1 MSNLLS
7 RARAARRAALCLST
21 VLATGLAFP
30 AFAQNAAAPEQ
41 RRNADELGVDVV
53 TGTYN
58 PTIVEAEVGNGT
70 EGLKL
75 LRHWGQAG
83 FQDNWSGDLRI
94 TGAPGAQTATITFG
108 TISERF
114 TQSGGSWVNTKANGG
129 TLTSNV
135 TWPGTTYT
143 YRASDGTTINYSNL
157 ATFVGLEYAS
167 LTVQM
172 PSTSC
177 TFGNSTDC
185 ALPTSIAEP
194 DGSTYALTWY
204 TPTQC
209 TYDEE
214 LNANCNIAYRLTD
227 VRSKSAYGLKFKY
240 QSDSWPAGSP
250 APDTNWPKRSTARFF
265 DLSQTYCN
273 PVATNCDASPAIGSV
288 AYSNPQ
294 SNQVQITDESNGS
307 WLLTLGG
314 SGLSAIRRPGQATD
328 TTTVS
333 YTNGR
338 VTSITNNGET
348 KTYAWSTSGSN
359 TVLNTSTG
367 AGETG
372 QRISNPAIQQVLVAN
387 DGSIA
392 ATNYTYDANGR
403 LTRETRP
410 EGDYTNYTL
419 DSRGNVT
426 ELRVVAKP
434 GSGIADI
441 VSTANFDASCLNA
454 VKCNK
459 PNYTIDPKGNR
470 TDFTYDPTHGEVTR
484 VQLPAPSAGGTR
496 PEVNYAYSALYPS
509 SRDAGGNLVPAS
521 QPEYKVT
528 QITACAT
535 AATCSGTAD
544 ETRITLAYNTPNLQL
559 TSMTVASG
567 NGAVSS
573 TTGYTY
579 DSADNLKTIDGPQP
593 GAADTTTF
601 FYDTYNRKRGIV
613 GPDPDG
619 AGALQRQAER
629 YTFDAESRIIRTERG
644 YASDATDAALNAMT
658 VTDFSDATYD
668 AKGNL
673 VRAEQKSG
681 ATTYSLVQYG
691 YDVDNRL
698 TCAAVR
704 MNPAVYGSLP
714 ADACVTSTLDTNNG
728 PDRITKTVYDAAG
741 RVLQVQTAV
750 GQTYVADEATYTYT
764 TNSQVAS
771 VRDGEGNRT
780 TYEYD
785 GLDRLLKTRY
795 PVLTAGSN
803 TSSTTDYEQYGY
815 DANGNLT
822 SLRKRNGSTFTFQFD
837 ALDRMTV
844 KVVPELA
851 GLSSTHTRDVY
862 YGYDLLGRMLYARFD
877 GQSGQGI
884 TNTYDALSRVTSVTT
899 AIDAT
904 WALGYGYDAA
914 GNRTSITHPDGQ
926 TFGTA
931 YDPLNRPT
939 SAWRSGSTIAA
950 YGYDSAGRRNA
961 QDNLTG
967 QRTEF
972 GFDPVGRLN
981 QINQYFNNNGAQSA
995 WNNGISFTYNPANQ
1009 IASRAQT
1016 NGTYAWT
1023 GHYNL
1028 NRNYSQNGL
1037 NQYTAAGPASFAY
1050 DGNGNLS
1057 SDGSTTFTYDAEN
1070 RLVVASGAKNATLRY
1085 DPLGRLYEVAG
1096 GSGTTR
1102 FIYDGASIALE
1113 YDASNMLRR
1122 YVHGADAGDNPIAWY
1137 EGSTVSSSSERFL
1150 RADERG
1156 SIVAVTTTS
1165 SVLATNRY
1173 DEFGIPQS
1181 GNLGR
1186 FQYTGQAWLPEL
1198 GLYYYKARMYSP
1210 TLGRFMQTDPIGYAD
1225 GMNWYNYV
1233 RNDPVNL
1240 LDPTGLWGDEW
1251 GPEIDED
1258 PKRPGGIA
1266 VCGSGHWRGGECV
1279 STRTL
1284 LEQARS
1290 QQNFVFDLGRQY
1302 KIDHDVPCDSIML
1315 EKGSIEFDAYSG
1327 TIVLFG
1333 GVTGTVGTWRNTSTG
1348 THGKYFTIGG
1358 GAGWDVGAGVSYG
1371 RSRSIADFS
1380 GFGAT
1385 VQGSAVLSGSVTF
1398 NSKGELVSGAGGVAT
1413 PGKAGSAL
1421 LTGTKIYGCKVHK

>member
-1 MSNLLS
+1 
-7 RARAARRAALCLST
+7 
-21 VLATGLAFP
+21 
-30 AFAQNAAAPEQ
+30 
-41 RRNADELGVDVV
+41 
-53 TGTYN
+53 
-58 PTIVEAEVGNGT
+58 
-70 EGLKL
+70 
-75 LRHWGQAG
+75 
-83 FQDNWSGDLRI
+83 
-94 TGAPGAQTATITFG
+94 
-108 TISERF
+108 
-114 TQSGGSWVNTKANGG
+114 
-129 TLTSNV
+129 
-135 TWPGTTYT
+135 
-143 YRASDGTTINYSNL
+143 
-157 ATFVGLEYAS
+157 
-167 LTVQM
+167 
-172 PSTSC
+172 
-177 TFGNSTDC
+177 
-185 ALPTSIAEP
+185 
-194 DGSTYALTWY
+194 
-204 TPTQC
+204 
-209 TYDEE
+209 
-214 LNANCNIAYRLTD
+214 
-227 VRSKSAYGLKFKY
+227 
-240 QSDSWPAGSP
+240 
-250 APDTNWPKRSTARFF
+250 
-265 DLSQTYCN
+265 
-273 PVATNCDASPAIGSV
+273 
-288 AYSNPQ
+288 
-294 SNQVQITDESNGS
+294 
-307 WLLTLGG
+307 
-314 SGLSAIRRPGQATD
+314 
-328 TTTVS
+328 
-333 YTNGR
+333 
-338 VTSITNNGET
+338 
-348 KTYAWSTSGSN
+348 
-359 TVLNTSTG
+359 
-367 AGETG
+367 
-372 QRISNPAIQQVLVAN
+372 
-387 DGSIA
+387 
-392 ATNYTYDANGR
+392 
-403 LTRETRP
+403 
-410 EGDYTNYTL
+410 
-419 DSRGNVT
+419 
-426 ELRVVAKP
+426 
-434 GSGIADI
+434 
-441 VSTANFDASCLNA
+441 
-454 VKCNK
+454 
-459 PNYTIDPKGNR
+459 
-470 TDFTYDPTHGEVTR
+470 
-484 VQLPAPSAGGTR
+484 
-496 PEVNYAYSALYPS
+496 
-509 SRDAGGNLVPAS
+509 
-521 QPEYKVT
+521 
-528 QITACAT
+528 
-535 AATCSGTAD
+535 
-544 ETRITLAYNTPNLQL
+544 
-559 TSMTVASG
+559 
-567 NGAVSS
+567 
-573 TTGYTY
+573 
-579 DSADNLKTIDGPQP
+579 
-593 GAADTTTF
+593 
-601 FYDTYNRKRGIV
+601 
-613 GPDPDG
+613 
-619 AGALQRQAER
+619 
-629 YTFDAESRIIRTERG
+629 
-644 YASDATDAALNAMT
+644 
-658 VTDFSDATYD
+658 
-668 AKGNL
+668 
-673 VRAEQKSG
+673 
-681 ATTYSLVQYG
+681 
-691 YDVDNRL
+691 
-698 TCAAVR
+698 
-704 MNPAVYGSLP
+704 
-714 ADACVTSTLDTNNG
+714 
-728 PDRITKTVYDAAG
+728 
-741 RVLQVQTAV
+741 
-750 GQTYVADEATYTYT
+750 
-764 TNSQVAS
+764 
-771 VRDGEGNRT
+771 
-780 TYEYD
+780 
-785 GLDRLLKTRY
+785 
-795 PVLTAGSN
+795 
-803 TSSTTDYEQYGY
+803 
-815 DANGNLT
+815 
-822 SLRKRNGSTFTFQFD
+822 
-837 ALDRMTV
+837 MTV